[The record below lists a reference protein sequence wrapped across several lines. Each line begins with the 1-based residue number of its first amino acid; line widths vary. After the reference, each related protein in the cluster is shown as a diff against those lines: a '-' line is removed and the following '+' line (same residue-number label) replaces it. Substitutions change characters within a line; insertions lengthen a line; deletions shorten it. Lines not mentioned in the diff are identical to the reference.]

1 MLILTAC
8 LILACI
14 SYPSDCQQP
23 SDKIDLYYTNLP
35 LLEHLIKS
43 GVDSVRRQRNL
54 PYLFSDSICYLA
66 ASDHGQYLMDLEEI
80 RHFQSDSMKKTPQD
94 RAEYYGAEGYR
105 VGENIVKIYLNIPF
119 SYQVGVSQPKTMSV
133 ATYKDAAAFVVNAW
147 VNSAEHYLNILS
159 RDYDVTGVAAI
170 VNEDDHS
177 LICVQVFAEVSSDYQ
192 IKAYP
197 SVFPYEKH
205 VAECK
210 ILPSSPLPKQFDCG
224 DKQTWNIKYPDDDAE
239 IILFENLIG
248 SSPDWHVIYNG
259 RDIYLDMGAYE
270 SAVRLFNH
278 KTDGLTLEII
288 PWYIYDCND
297 SSGFFSSVPEMK
309 ECISNGV
316 LTKPV
321 YLDRL
326 FRKEFKPRKN
336 NSEVYHHFIP
346 YAGRIPDKIA
356 GPYEVN
362 VIFLKNNKI
371 FKLIQSHHL
380 CGEVPDHLI
389 EIPLYTYDTIP
400 RIIYQCSSE
409 CMIDTFDISTRSYD
423 ASLFS
428 GRQLVSETDS
438 CAVVEY
444 LKVFSLLSSV
454 VQQTDENLG
463 LMNLIYSRMDSIQNY
478 LFTRFLEGKLD
489 FSVIE
494 ALPALITDDE
504 GYFQRFQPLAELYY
518 HRMIFRYHY
527 LGNEFTG
534 TELQEI
540 NEMMRSLRNPPPVAQ
555 YNYYAMLFRE
565 MNGEIT
571 GNITLANLREI
582 SNIIQRIEGSIP
594 QDYLDSLQVFYHF
607 QRVLKYYTDGMF
619 DYRRM
624 YPSLKYIR
632 DYYKSHYLSPEGRV
646 KLSRFF
652 IHFRLYDFAYETILP
667 AAGLHPYDKEAFI
680 LHLKLYYSGLI
691 QLENKS
697 GYYTDILDAS
707 DILSTE
713 EWLGLFEGSCR
724 INFQLLDYE
733 PLRDLYCAKKR
744 SLQIKNQDKA
754 TSWVSF

>member
-1 MLILTAC
+1 MLILTVS

-14 SYPSDCQQP
+14 SYPSDSQQP

-43 GVDSVRRQRNL
+43 GVDSIRRQHNL

-80 RHFQSDSMKKTPQD
+80 RHFQIDSMKKTPQD
-94 RAEYYGAEGYR
+94 RVEYYGAEGYE

-119 SYQVGVSQPKTMSV
+119 SYQVGVSQPITMSV
-133 ATYKDAAAFVVNAW
+133 TTYRDAAAFVVNAW

-159 RDYDVTGVAAI
+159 KNYNVTAI
-170 VNEDDHS
+170 ASTVNEDDHS
-177 LICVQVFAEVSSDYQ
+177 LICVQVFAEVGSDYQ

-205 VAECK
+205 VAERK
-210 ILPSSPLPKQFDCG
+210 LLPASTVPKQKNCN
-224 DKQTWNIKYPDDDAE
+224 DKQTWNIKYPDDDPE
-239 IILFENLIG
+239 IILFDKLIG

-259 RDIYLDMGAYE
+259 RNIYLDMGAYE
-270 SAVRLFNH
+270 SAVRLFNN
-278 KTDGLTLEII
+278 KSDGLTLEII
-288 PWYIYDCND
+288 PWEIYDCNN
-297 SSGFFSSVPEMK
+297 SSDFFSSVPEIK

-336 NSEVYHHFIP
+336 NSRGHHHFIP
-346 YAGRIPDKIA
+346 FAGRIPDKIT

-380 CGEVPDHLI
+380 CGEVPDHLVKF
-389 EIPLYTYDTIP
+389 PLYTYDTIP

-409 CMIDTFDISTRSYD
+409 SMIDTFDIRTLSYD
-423 ASLFS
+423 FSLLS
-428 GRQLVSETDS
+428 GRQLASETDS

-444 LKVFSLLSSV
+444 LKLFSLLSSV
-454 VQQTDENLG
+454 VQQGDENFI

-478 LFTRFLEGKLD
+478 LFTSFLEGKMD
-489 FSVIE
+489 FSAIE
-494 ALPALITDDE
+494 ALPALMTDDE
-504 GYFQRFQPLAELYY
+504 GYFQRFQPLAQLYY

-527 LGNEFTG
+527 LKDEFAD
-534 TELQEI
+534 TEFQEI
-540 NEMMRSLRNPPPVAQ
+540 NEMMRSLRNPLPVAQ

-582 SNIIQRIEGSIP
+582 SNIIQRVKGMIP
-594 QDYLDSLQVFYHF
+594 PDYLDSLKVFYHF
-607 QRVLKYYTDGMF
+607 QRVLKYYADGMF

-624 YPSLKYIR
+624 YPSLKYIH

-652 IHFRLYDFAYETILP
+652 IYLRLYDFAYETILP
-667 AAGLHPYDKEAFI
+667 AAGLHPYYKEAFI

-691 QLENKS
+691 HLENKT
-697 GYYTDILDAS
+697 GYYANILDAS
-707 DILSTE
+707 EILSTE
-713 EWLGLFEGSCR
+713 EWLGLFKGSCR

-744 SLQIKNQDKA
+744 SLQIRNQDKA